1 VTFKQTGLT
10 KSGDQSH
17 ETIVETAVVSS
28 NRALLAWSGLVA
40 VYTVLSFGGPLL
52 WAVPEDRL
60 YTYSN
65 AAFALLQ
72 YGAILVVL
80 LVIARPGGLRETLA
94 LTPPASWK
102 RAAAIGLLLFVG
114 MIALLAILD
123 PLLHAGDAQNLAS
136 EWDPTRVIPFAINAA
151 VIALIAPV
159 VEELWFRGLGLTLL
173 QRYGTTVAIVVTAGT
188 FALMHGLVEMLPIAA
203 AFGLGLAYL
212 RSRTGSIF
220 PGIVVHVLVNTLGV
234 AATTLGS

>member
-1 VTFKQTGLT
+1 MGADLSSSEDLSQGTTA
-10 KSGDQSH
+10 
-17 ETIVETAVVSS
+17 ETQIVGSD
-28 NRALLAWSGLVA
+28 RALLAWSGLVA
-40 VYTVLSFGGPLL
+40 VYTVVSFGGPLL

-72 YGAILVVL
+72 YGAIVLVL
-80 LVIARPGGLRETLA
+80 LVIARPRGLRETLA
-94 LTPPASWK
+94 LTPPTSWK
-102 RAAAIGLLLFVG
+102 RSGAIGLLLFAG

-123 PLLHAGDAQNLAS
+123 PLLHSGDAQNLAS

-159 VEELWFRGLGLTLL
+159 VEELWFRGLGFTLL
-173 QRYGTTVAIVVTAGT
+173 QRYGTTIAIVVTAGT
-188 FALMHGLVEMLPIAA
+188 FALMHGLVEMLPIAV

-212 RSRTGSIF
+212 RCRTGSIY
-220 PGIVVHVLVNTLGV
+220 PGIILHVLINTLGV